1 MSWGHGLTDAD
12 QHHPLQL
19 GGQSVGFPQAY
30 HFLQKRAQTYF
41 YNTTVMMVVFKQ
53 NT

>member
-19 GGQSVGFPQAY
+19 GGQSVGFPSLPLPSEACTNL
-30 HFLQKRAQTYF
+30 FLQYYSYDGSF
-41 YNTTVMMVVFKQ
+41 
-53 NT
+53 